1 MVGSGVP
8 GECPLSILETEKV
21 CRDLQDYCRDMNVNL
36 LNVEQ
41 NIEQGPCNKENSDQG
56 DESKE

>member
-1 MVGSGVP
+1 M
-8 GECPLSILETEKV
+8 EKV
-21 CRDLQDYCRDMNVNL
+21 CWDLQDYCRDMNVNL

-41 NIEQGPCNKENSDQG
+41 NIEKGLCSKENSDPG